1 MPIEEEHFHNQ
12 KKFMNS
18 IDKELIATKKLSNI
32 LILED
37 IRNMKNIWY
46 VKRESAYDL
55 KKVKMYQDNL

>member
-1 MPIEEEHFHNQ
+1 MQQKWPLYTLLHMPIEEEHFHNQ

-37 IRNMKNIWY
+37 IRNMKNI
-46 VKRESAYDL
+46 
-55 KKVKMYQDNL
+55 